1 MARIKV
7 AAVFWR
13 RVLEATHKTLH
24 GDYKGQYHIAI
35 PADVGQSLEVFIEDL
50 ERYDPTGHD
59 GFSVDVP
66 VARFD
71 GEHSVDEQFLKLR
84 YMGPE
89 SQRKDW
95 NFPGQST
102 NPYPLWAPKRGV
114 SDQYDS
120 SVSEYIMLIRD
131 DLDTFH
137 ARWQRGTSDLPE
149 PLRGQVKASD
159 CGVWIQE
166 A

>member
-1 MARIKV
+1 MASIKV

-24 GDYKGQYHIAI
+24 GGYKGQYHIAI
-35 PADVGQSLEVFIEDL
+35 PSDGGQSLEAFIEGL
-50 ERYDPTGHD
+50 ERYNPTGHE

-71 GEHSVDEQFLKLR
+71 GEHSVEAQIVKLR
-84 YMGPE
+84 YMGPK
-89 SQRKDW
+89 SRRKDW

-102 NPYPLWAPKRGV
+102 NPYPLWAPRRGV
-114 SDQYDS
+114 SDEYDPD
-120 SVSEYIMLIRD
+120 VLEYIMMIRD
-131 DLDTFH
+131 ELGAFH
-137 ARWQRGTSDLPE
+137 ARWQRGTTNLPE
-149 PLRGQVKASD
+149 PLRLRVEASE
-159 CGVWIQE
+159 CGVWTQG